1 MLDGIFLDFKPA
13 AEVFVEQPLASPK
26 SAKYLEIAT
35 FRESL
40 AFQISVQERLANVHF
55 SQI

>member
-40 AFQISVQERLANVHF
+40 AFQMSVPERLENVHF